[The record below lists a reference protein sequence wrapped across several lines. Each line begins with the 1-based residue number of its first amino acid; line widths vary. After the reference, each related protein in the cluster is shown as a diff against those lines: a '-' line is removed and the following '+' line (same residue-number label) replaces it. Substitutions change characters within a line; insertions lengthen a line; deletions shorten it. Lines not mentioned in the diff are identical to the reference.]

1 MSRRTRIGILVAVI
15 GIALAI
21 FGIVF
26 LTRMVRN
33 SLSPLPAPTLPA
45 PLAERVV
52 VSSRYVSI
60 GTVLRASDLRMVDAP
75 VEMIPPGAL
84 TDIEAA
90 LGKYVKTDLV
100 QGEMVLSHHLA
111 DPTNISG
118 DVGYT
123 INESQVLMAFPAADL
138 MSTLGILKRGD
149 VIDIFVTMDQEVRI
163 IPEDEQQLAVTTEN
177 GNEETRIEF
186 LTFDAFQRIDIT
198 AMVVDV
204 IEQEQNNT
212 PQLNPAGTP
221 QPQPTPSPAQTRIRA
236 YLFALQPQDALVLK
250 HLNDTGATFDF
261 VLRSPT
267 STQLFDVNPVTSDF
281 LIDKFELELPE

>member
-1 MSRRTRIGILVAVI
+1 
-15 GIALAI
+15 
-21 FGIVF
+21 
-26 LTRMVRN
+26 
-33 SLSPLPAPTLPA
+33 
-45 PLAERVV
+45 
-52 VSSRYVSI
+52 
-60 GTVLRASDLRMVDAP
+60 
-75 VEMIPPGAL
+75 
-84 TDIEAA
+84 
-90 LGKYVKTDLV
+90 
-100 QGEMVLSHHLA
+100 MVLSHHLA

-177 GNEETRIEF
+177 GNEETRTEF

>member
-1 MSRRTRIGILVAVI
+1 LSRRTRIGILVAVI